1 MSVVVLLQIIEWFG
15 VRVSIIV
22 YLDDGEFGLISGL
35 YINQRIGL
43 FDSMLRRSLRLPGVL
58 IESSPQVVFRQF
70 DL

>member
-22 YLDDGEFGLISGL
+22 YLDDGQFGLISGAI
-35 YINQRIGL
+35 YQRIDM
-43 FDSMLRRSLRLPGVL
+43 FDSMLRRSLRLPGGL
-58 IESSPQVVFRQF
+58 IEFSPQVVFRQF